1 MYAPARSV
9 EVSTSSR
16 ESSTSPIV
24 IDRVP
29 MIGNG
34 L

>member
-1 MYAPARSV
+1 MYVPARSV
-9 EVSTSSR
+9 DVSTSSR
-16 ESSTSPIV
+16 ERSTSPRV
-24 IDRVP
+24 ITAVP